1 MHGLDIVRMVVSAGA
16 SHAFGLDVVGHDLG
30 KLREGFAADCTFPV
44 LLNDLP
50 VQQLPHL
57 GGRPEFPISPRMVW
71 IFDALNAQLKSALFA
86 GLLTTAAEQRSVDR
100 AIFIPTE
107 FHEYAPV

>member
-50 VQQLPHL
+50 VHQLPHL

-71 IFDALNAQLKSALFA
+71 IFYTLNTKLKSAFFPS
-86 GLLTTAAEQRSVDR
+86 LLTTAAEQR
-100 AIFIPTE
+100 AMN
-107 FHEYAPV
+107 

>member
-1 MHGLDIVRMVVSAGA
+1 
-16 SHAFGLDVVGHDLG
+16 
-30 KLREGFAADCTFPV
+30 
-44 LLNDLP
+44 
-50 VQQLPHL
+50 
-57 GGRPEFPISPRMVW
+57 MVW